1 MRGDLYMVVK
11 QVAFEIPDVIQ
22 KGIDNGTLFR
32 FGGTVRNAAGHI
44 VKHLDEVLVPIEE
57 RKVASKNLM
66 EFVKKNKNIFIGL
79 GVIFVVA
86 VATGITYVVVKN
98 KKGEEIKIPKC
109 VADFNEAFMSY
120 IDSIKKENVS
130 KDKIEKVIVALDN
143 IKKEQIEGN
152 IDIEFL
158 IENASLLIDM
168 IKNYTEK
175 LAEGNSFEITDYEPQ
190 NAEEII
196 CLQHY
201 LNIQKQVF
209 DQCA

>member
-1 MRGDLYMVVK
+1 MIISAAIVITSYSIHYTKLY
-11 QVAFEIPDVIQ
+11 E
-22 KGIDNGTLFR
+22 
-32 FGGTVRNAAGHI
+32 
-44 VKHLDEVLVPIEE
+44 
-57 RKVASKNLM
+57 
-66 EFVKKNKNIFIGL
+66 
-79 GVIFVVA
+79 
-86 VATGITYVVVKN
+86 
-98 KKGEEIKIPKC
+98 
-109 VADFNEAFMSY
+109 
-120 IDSIKKENVS
+120 
-130 KDKIEKVIVALDN
+130 
-143 IKKEQIEGN
+143 KEQIEGN

>member
-1 MRGDLYMVVK
+1 M
-11 QVAFEIPDVIQ
+11 
-22 KGIDNGTLFR
+22 
-32 FGGTVRNAAGHI
+32 
-44 VKHLDEVLVPIEE
+44 
-57 RKVASKNLM
+57 
-66 EFVKKNKNIFIGL
+66 
-79 GVIFVVA
+79 
-86 VATGITYVVVKN
+86 KN

-120 IDSIKKENVS
+120 IDSIKKENNS